1 MSGYLRNQ
9 FPCLGISLPKLD
21 ALLRE
26 LPRPEPEAAVDFAL
40 ACWEL
45 PEREYQYAGIRR
57 LSSARRGLQAERLP
71 DLERL
76 ITTKS
81 WWDTVDALATDVVGS
96 LVMAH
101 PALVAEMDRWLESD
115 NMWLARSAIL
125 HQDRWKEKTDARRLF
140 AYCLR
145 RAGDRDFFIRK
156 AIGWSLRSYAA
167 VDPAEVAR
175 FVDEHEAE
183 LSGLSRREALRGVQR
198 HSPRAR

>member
-1 MSGYLRNQ
+1 MSAYLRNQ

-26 LPRPEPEAAVDFAL
+26 LPRPEPEEAVDFAL

-57 LSSARRGLQAERLP
+57 LSSARRRLQAERLP

-101 PALVAEMDRWLESD
+101 PTLVAEMDRWLESD

-175 FVDEHEAE
+175 FVEEHEAE

-198 HSPRAR
+198 HLR

>member
-1 MSGYLRNQ
+1 MSAYLRNQ
-9 FPCLGISLPKLD
+9 FPCLGVSLPKLD

-26 LPRPEPEAAVDFAL
+26 LPEPQPEAAIDFAL

-57 LSSARRGLQAERLP
+57 LRSARRRLPAERLP

-101 PALVAEMDRWLESD
+101 PRLVAEMDRWLEAD
-115 NMWLARSAIL
+115 NMWLVRSAIL
-125 HQDRWKEKTDARRLF
+125 HQERWREKTDAGRLF
-140 AYCLR
+140 AYCQR
-145 RAGDRDFFIRK
+145 RAGDPDFFIRK

-167 VDPAEVAR
+167 VDPAGVGR
-175 FVDEHEAE
+175 FVQEHEAA
-183 LSGLSRREALRGVQR
+183 LSGLSRREALRGVHR
-198 HSPRAR
+198 HLH

>member
-1 MSGYLRNQ
+1 MSAYLRNQ

-26 LPRPEPEAAVDFAL
+26 LPGPEPELVIDFAL

-45 PEREYQYAGIRR
+45 PEREYQYAAIRR
-57 LSSARRGLQAERLP
+57 LSSARRRLQAERLP

-101 PALVAEMDRWLESD
+101 PGLVAEMDRWLESD
-115 NMWLARSAIL
+115 NMWLARAAIL
-125 HQDRWKEKTDARRLF
+125 HQERWKEKTDARRLF

-167 VDPAEVAR
+167 VDPAAVGS
-175 FVDEHEAE
+175 FVEEHEPE
-183 LSGLSRREALRGVQR
+183 LSGLSRREALRGVHR